1 MLIDGQLFRKYEN
14 KKKIKVKKKTFFLS
28 FCVGLEKR
36 VADIPM

>member
-1 MLIDGQLFRKYEN
+1 MLIDGQIFRKYE
-14 KKKIKVKKKTFFLS
+14 KKKKKKNLS